1 MSTRSSGA
9 SRSIRQ
15 LSSDHSCGRRGHCA
29 DRANREVL
37 RNVRHQFL
45 RILARLLLSIAFDRN
60 LPQSALA
67 NLFGLLE
74 QSNNVG
80 SSTSTSELDR
90 KLVVRDRM
98 LSQPTHICPFLAMLS
113 STSRHETPLSSGH
126 GRDVTSGAVCTR
138 CRHWPQSIH
147 CVVHGWSFRPKV
159 FRNVSLEFVKMTL
172 PNIETSRNKC
182 VETSPSN
189 EGLHAIMST
198 FISFDVVLFSRP
210 MERRQAPLVSV
221 QKPYSYFMSSAA
233 SSLQAFPASCSQHA
247 AARE

>member
-1 MSTRSSGA
+1 MSLPIGSSEFVIEGVDIKSPISEATSTSFFTSVLGVFFPRSCQQGHRELHGPSA
-9 SRSIRQ
+9 SFHQIIPV
-15 LSSDHSCGRRGHCA
+15 GEEGHCA
-29 DRANREVL
+29 DRTNREVL

-98 LSQPTHICPFLAMLS
+98 LSQPTHICSFLAMLS

-126 GRDVTSGAVCTR
+126 GRDVTSGAVCENCFYTR
-138 CRHWPQSIH
+138 A
-147 CVVHGWSFRPKV
+147 VVTGQECS
-159 FRNVSLEFVKMTL
+159 E
-172 PNIETSRNKC
+172 
-182 VETSPSN
+182 
-189 EGLHAIMST
+189 MS
-198 FISFDVVLFSRP
+198 VWNL
-210 MERRQAPLVSV
+210 
-221 QKPYSYFMSSAA
+221 
-233 SSLQAFPASCSQHA
+233 
-247 AARE
+247 